1 MMIDILEFL
10 LLFSA
15 VLCGVLWIGKLYGD
29 DNGRHAAWAG
39 ISAIAAAILCLYS
52 STKNAAVS
60 AVILLAGIIVVSKIL
75 YHLDWK
81 LLLYLRLFYLSALL
95 FCFDLIFYLLL
106 CRYFF

>member
-81 LLLYLRLFYLSALL
+81 LLLYSACSYLSAQ
-95 FCFDLIFYLLL
+95 IG
-106 CRYFF
+106 RAHV